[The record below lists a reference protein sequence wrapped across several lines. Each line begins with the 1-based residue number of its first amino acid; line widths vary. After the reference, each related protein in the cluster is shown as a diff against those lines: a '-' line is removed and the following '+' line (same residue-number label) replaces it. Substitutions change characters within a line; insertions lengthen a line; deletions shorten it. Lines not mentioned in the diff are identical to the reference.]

1 MVLFHDAFYVMVLKA
16 GNLEFMS
23 EQLFG
28 MKIGTS
34 SKMKVCLNF
43 PSTNFLVLI
52 PHDLFDLTCRC
63 TVIEHKLN
71 VKTLVYSY

>member
-1 MVLFHDAFYVMVLKA
+1 MVLFHDAFHVMVLKA
-16 GNLEFMS
+16 GNLEFMR

-34 SKMKVCLNF
+34 SKMKVCPNF
-43 PSTNFLVLI
+43 PSTDFLVLT

-71 VKTLVYSY
+71 VKILVYSY